1 MVKRKFYKA
10 APPPF
15 YMGDI
20 SAAYKAPCTETII
33 IIVIFVL
40 KSQFLPNN
48 IFFADNV
55 MFVEL
60 STNIYMI
67 RH

>member
-15 YMGDI
+15 YMGNI
-20 SAAYKAPCTETII
+20 STAYKAPCTENS
-33 IIVIFVL
+33 VIFVL
-40 KSQFLPNN
+40 TSQFLLNN

>member
-33 IIVIFVL
+33 IIDFCLEESI
-40 KSQFLPNN
+40 
-48 IFFADNV
+48 
-55 MFVEL
+55 
-60 STNIYMI
+60 STQ
-67 RH
+67 